1 MFTQP
6 VHYSPETAGEFKY
19 VTGTPE
25 ALEKYLEKNR
35 NVAPYYG
42 NAWEVI
48 RSSARPMILFPAKI
62 KQVEGLRGRKS
73 KVMVVADKS
82 SLNSYTFNRTGEHK
96 GVEFGACTMPGA
108 ELTDLEAV
116 GYTHAED
123 LWHLECVIHKN
134 ASIRGGFTFAR
145 SVSVGENVSVE
156 NAYLDDANIRPG
168 ASLKNTTFRDSRTS
182 GNVTVEN
189 AAEVR
194 GVTLDA
200 AKPGDRITI
209 KNVHHLENVTITGS
223 ASISRA
229 EDDGARLAVICE
241 DFSDFG
247 ETMKAVYNSENLMI
261 DAPSPREYLDYD
273 TCEFQLT
280 CAVMKFSSYPG
291 LWRDSTLC
299 LVPEE
304 HGKNLCNC
312 HCMLWYPLYIQG
324 EPLSV
329 AYLNRARGIEDAT
342 ILTAIPLAQLEDALT
357 NLVFDKGRHYFDE

>member
-6 VHYSPETAGEFKY
+6 VKYSPETAGEFKY

-25 ALEKYLEKNR
+25 ALEEYLEKNR
-35 NVAPYYG
+35 NVKPYYG

-62 KQVEGLRGRKS
+62 KQVEWIHGRTS

-82 SLNSYTFNRTGEHK
+82 SLDSYTFNRTGEHK
-96 GVEFGACTMPGA
+96 GVEFGTCTMPGA
-108 ELTDLEAV
+108 ELTDLEAA
-116 GYTHAED
+116 GYSYYED
-123 LWHLECVIHKN
+123 MWHLECVIREN
-134 ASIRGGFTFAR
+134 TTVRGGFTFAR
-145 SVSVGENVSVE
+145 SVSVGENVSIE

-168 ASLKNTTFRDSRTS
+168 ASLKNTTFRDSETL

-194 GVTLDA
+194 GVTLEA
-200 AKPGDRITI
+200 VKPDDHITI

-223 ASISRA
+223 ANISRA
-229 EDDGARLAVICE
+229 EDDGARLVVTCE

-247 ETMKAVYNSENLMI
+247 ETMKAVYTSENLKI
-261 DAPSPREYLDYD
+261 DAPAPREYLDYD

-304 HGKNLCNC
+304 HSKNLRNC

-329 AYLNRARGIEDAT
+329 AYLNRARGLKDVT
-342 ILTAIPLAQLEDALT
+342 ILTDIPLAQLEDALT
-357 NLVFDKGRHYFDE
+357 NLMYDKGRLYFDE

>member
-6 VHYSPETAGEFKY
+6 TKYSSETAGEFKY

-25 ALEKYLEKNR
+25 ALEKHLEKNR
-35 NVAPYYG
+35 NVKPHYG

-48 RSSARPMILFPAKI
+48 RSSANPMILFPAKI
-62 KQVEGLRGRKS
+62 KQVEGLTGRKS
-73 KVMVVADKS
+73 KVLVVADKS
-82 SLNSYTFNRTGEHK
+82 SLDSYTFNRTGEHK
-96 GVEFGACTMPGA
+96 GVEFGTCTLPGA
-108 ELTDLEAV
+108 ELTDLEAA
-116 GYTHAED
+116 GYAYTED

-145 SVSVGENVSVE
+145 SVSVGENVPVE
-156 NAYLDDANIRPG
+156 NAYLDHANIRPG
-168 ASLKNTTFRDSRTS
+168 ASLKNTTFRDSETS
-182 GNVTVEN
+182 GNVAVEN

-194 GVTLDA
+194 GVTLEA
-200 AKPGDRITI
+200 AKPDDHITI

-223 ASISRA
+223 ANISRE

-247 ETMKAVYNSENLMI
+247 ETMKAVYTSENLKI
-261 DAPSPREYLDYD
+261 DAPTQSEHMDYD

-304 HGKNLCNC
+304 HSKNLRNC

-342 ILTAIPLAQLEDALT
+342 ILTDIPLAQLEDALT
-357 NLVFDKGRHYFDE
+357 NIVFDKGRRYFDE

>member
-6 VHYSPETAGEFKY
+6 IHYTPETAGEFKY
-19 VTGTPE
+19 VAGTPA
-25 ALEKYLEKNR
+25 ALEEYLEKNR
-35 NVAPYYG
+35 NVKPHYG

-62 KQVEGLRGRKS
+62 KQVDGFYGRES

-82 SLNSYTFNRTGEHK
+82 SLDSHTFNRTGEHK
-96 GVEFGACTMPGA
+96 GVEFGTCTMPGA
-108 ELTDLEAV
+108 KLTDLEAMSYSYCEGV
-116 GYTHAED
+116 
-123 LWHLECVIHKN
+123 WHLECVVHEN

-145 SVSVGENVSVE
+145 CVSVGENVSVE
-156 NAYLDDANIRPG
+156 NVYLDDANICPG
-168 ASLKNTTFRDSRTS
+168 ASLKNTTFRDSKTS

-189 AAEVR
+189 ATEVR
-194 GVTLDA
+194 GVTLEA
-200 AKPGDRITI
+200 AKPDDHITI
-209 KNVHHLENVTITGS
+209 KNVHHLENLTITGS
-223 ASISRA
+223 VNISRE

-247 ETMKAVYNSENLMI
+247 ETMKAVYTSENLMI
-261 DAPSPREYLDYD
+261 DAPTPREYLDYD

-280 CAVMKFSSYPG
+280 CAVIKFSSYPG

-304 HGKNLCNC
+304 HSKNLRNC

-329 AYLNRARGIEDAT
+329 AYLNRARGFKDVT
-342 ILTAIPLAQLEDALT
+342 LTADIPLAQLEDALT
-357 NLVFDKGRHYFDE
+357 NIVFDKGRRYFDE

>member
-1 MFTQP
+1 MFAQP
-6 VHYSPETAGEFKY
+6 IKYSPETAGEFKY
-19 VTGTPE
+19 VTGTTE

-35 NVAPYYG
+35 NVKPHYG

-48 RSSARPMILFPAKI
+48 RTSARPMVLFPAKN
-62 KQVEGLRGRKS
+62 KQVNGIRGRKS
-73 KVMVVADKS
+73 KVMVVADKTA
-82 SLNSYTFNRTGEHK
+82 LDSYTFNRTGEHK
-96 GVEFGACTMPGA
+96 GVEFGTCTMPGA
-108 ELTDLEAV
+108 KLTDLEAM
-116 GYTHAED
+116 GYSMCED
-123 LWHLECVIHKN
+123 MWHLECVIHKN

-168 ASLKNTTFRDSRTS
+168 ASLKNTTFRDSKTL

-189 AAEVR
+189 APEIR
-194 GVTLDA
+194 GVTLEA
-200 AKPGDRITI
+200 VKPDDRITI
-209 KNVHHLENVTITGS
+209 KNVHHIENVTITGS
-223 ASISRA
+223 ANISRA
-229 EDDGARLAVICE
+229 EDDGAQLAVICE

-247 ETMKAVYNSENLMI
+247 ETMKAVYTSENLKI
-261 DAPSPREYLDYD
+261 DAPTQSEYMDYD

-304 HGKNLCNC
+304 HSKNLRNC

-329 AYLNRARGIEDAT
+329 AYLNRARGLEDAT
-342 ILTAIPLAQLEDALT
+342 ILTDIPLAQLEDALT
-357 NLVFDKGRHYFDE
+357 SLVFDKGRRYFDE